1 MKKER
6 NIARRIFIALLA
18 IQALAELG
26 IGFSLLI
33 DLPRTLK
40 NGFGITY
47 TSDFNIIG
55 LALGLYLI
63 LLTALMI
70 LSIFWTIKRNLSGIT
85 LGVIIGVFLF
95 LFGVVSF
102 AKTGETGGIYGDSIR
117 GIITIVFAYLT
128 YKELKQKA

>member
-70 LSIFWTIKRNLSGIT
+70 LSILWTIKRNLSGIT

-102 AKTGETGGIYGDSIR
+102 AKTGEAGGIYGDSIR